1 MFKKISILTLALCS
15 FVLVAKGKSIP
26 SYDVILGNQND
37 SINYTCGLIN
47 GYLIKM
53 RYLRNDS
60 SKIDVAITE
69 FADALQRGYDGKIQT
84 LSDAANIGK
93 QLGISIKES
102 EKKGLAN
109 NPAWTLNEKLFFN
122 GLLNGLDN
130 DSSIMTDEFAM
141 EYFQKQYEA
150 SALSNDSIVA
160 RAAIKS
166 TCPTKAKKIVLKTQ
180 NDSLNYAFGLLNG
193 QQIAEYYLN
202 KDDKTKCRK
211 EFIEHINLALKSKVH
226 YPQLVEMGEQMGMT
240 IKAQEPNGLIGEA
253 SLTTNFTLIK
263 RGFINGI
270 LNVDTNWNNELANE
284 YIHTTMTNIKYG
296 KAIKEGETFLAEN
309 AKEEGVMVTESGLQ
323 YKVITLGEGP
333 KPTAENNVKVHY
345 HGTLIDGTVFDSSV
359 ERGEPITFALTQVI
373 QGWTEGLQL
382 MPVGSK
388 FIFYIPHHL
397 GYGSQHAGSIDPY
410 STLIFEV
417 ELLEIEK

>member
-26 SYDVILGNQND
+26 SYDVIPGNQND
-37 SINYTCGLIN
+37 SINYTLGLIG
-47 GYLIKM
+47 GYQIKM
-53 RYLRNDS
+53 SYLRNDS
-60 SKIDVAITE
+60 SKMDVAITE

-102 EKKGLAN
+102 EKEGLAN

-160 RAAIKS
+160 RSTIKS

-193 QQIAEYYLN
+193 LQIAEYYLN

-226 YPQLVEMGEQMGMT
+226 YPQLVEMGEQVGMT

-270 LNVDTNWNNELANE
+270 LNVDTNWNNELADE

-296 KAIKEGETFLAEN
+296 KEIKEGETFLAEN

-323 YKVITLGEGP
+323 YKVITWGEGP
-333 KPTAENNVKVHY
+333 KPTAENKVKVHY

-397 GYGSQHAGSIDPY
+397 GYGSLHAGSIDPY

-417 ELLEIEK
+417 ELLGIE